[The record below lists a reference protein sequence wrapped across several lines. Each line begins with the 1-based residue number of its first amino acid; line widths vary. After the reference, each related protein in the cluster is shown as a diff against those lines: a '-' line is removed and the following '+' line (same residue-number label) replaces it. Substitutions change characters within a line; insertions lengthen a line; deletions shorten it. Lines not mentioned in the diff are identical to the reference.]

1 MDDDGAAVH
10 KGTGPPEMALD
21 GREQSGFVHWYK
33 SQVKGFYSVHGEDAL
48 FVARQ
53 FYKTTAVVKHLGGS
67 GDAGLSSVTLN
78 RNLFEQVLRELLLE
92 GTDYAVE
99 LWEGSGTSWKLSRA
113 ASPGRLAAF
122 EEELF
127 RGGIDMAD
135 TPVVVAVVLAMK
147 EGVREVGLAYADV
160 VARRLGVAQFVD
172 DELLCSLEAVLVQL
186 GAKEVLLP
194 KEEASAADTSRHK
207 RLAELIQRCGAMATL
222 RPRTLFNAKHLEADL
237 AKLVKSGSV
246 EHHADVLERQVARG
260 ALSAVMAFCE
270 LLAEGSGH
278 NKWELGLY
286 DSCQYMRLDAAA
298 QRALNVFPTRLDAS
312 SSFSLYG
319 LLNRGRTAMGKR
331 RLRAWLKQPLVKLE
345 EIEARHEVV
354 AALVEDAE
362 LRERLRD
369 SHLRGLPDVER
380 LVRKLDGRKSCSL
393 ADLCGLYRASAR
405 LPLIEQALRD
415 HAGPAAATLAVW
427 FADPLAA
434 AHEPEALLKF
444 EELVEAAVDL
454 DRVPDEFLVA
464 PAYDERLQALA
475 ATKAVAETAISR
487 LAADTA
493 ADLGLALDKQLKL
506 EWHKVANTSTRC
518 MRITQKDEKT
528 VRSKLQAKYK
538 LLGTTKDGCRFTSK
552 ALELQALRLQE
563 ASAAYEAV
571 QRELVEQVVAV
582 AHTFVEV
589 WERVSALLAELDVL
603 AGFADLAAH
612 APTPYTRP
620 CMKASTYIKAGLG
633 GDGGEE
639 VVLLGCRHPCVEA
652 QEGVEFIKNDCVLR
666 RGSSWFTIITG
677 PNMGGKSTFIR
688 QVAISSIISIIISSS
703 RAAKQ
708 QSIRHSA
715 WLQYLTRSD
724 SDHQVGCCVLLA
736 QVGCF
741 VPADY
746 AIISVRDAIFA
757 RVGAGDCQQRGVS
770 TFMAEMLE
778 TAAILKSAS
787 PASLV
792 IIDELGRGTS
802 TYDGFGL
809 AWAISEHLLE
819 VVAAPTL
826 FATHFHELTEITGTT
841 GVSNLHV
848 STFMDPKTGKLTM
861 LYQIRTGPCDQS
873 FGIQV
878 AESAN
883 FPASVIALAR
893 EKLAQLEGTEV
904 ACLKRAAGMKRKATD
919 EAALPVADEQAA
931 AMRARAF
938 LADFA
943 ALPLLQPGA
952 EAQDPNNRAA
962 SGGKVSPQALQR
974 ALDLMRGLEAEAEL
988 NPALATLLATQA

>member
-1 MDDDGAAVH
+1 
-10 KGTGPPEMALD
+10 
-21 GREQSGFVHWYK
+21 
-33 SQVKGFYSVHGEDAL
+33 
-48 FVARQ
+48 
-53 FYKTTAVVKHLGGS
+53 
-67 GDAGLSSVTLN
+67 
-78 RNLFEQVLRELLLE
+78 
-92 GTDYAVE
+92 
-99 LWEGSGTSWKLSRA
+99 
-113 ASPGRLAAF
+113 
-122 EEELF
+122 
-127 RGGIDMAD
+127 
-135 TPVVVAVVLAMK
+135 
-147 EGVREVGLAYADV
+147 
-160 VARRLGVAQFVD
+160 
-172 DELLCSLEAVLVQL
+172 
-186 GAKEVLLP
+186 
-194 KEEASAADTSRHK
+194 
-207 RLAELIQRCGAMATL
+207 
-222 RPRTLFNAKHLEADL
+222 
-237 AKLVKSGSV
+237 
-246 EHHADVLERQVARG
+246 
-260 ALSAVMAFCE
+260 
-270 LLAEGSGH
+270 
-278 NKWELGLY
+278 
-286 DSCQYMRLDAAA
+286 
-298 QRALNVFPTRLDAS
+298 
-312 SSFSLYG
+312 
-319 LLNRGRTAMGKR
+319 
-331 RLRAWLKQPLVKLE
+331 
-345 EIEARHEVV
+345 
-354 AALVEDAE
+354 
-362 LRERLRD
+362 
-369 SHLRGLPDVER
+369 
-380 LVRKLDGRKSCSL
+380 
-393 ADLCGLYRASAR
+393 
-405 LPLIEQALRD
+405 
-415 HAGPAAATLAVW
+415 
-427 FADPLAA
+427 
-434 AHEPEALLKF
+434 
-444 EELVEAAVDL
+444 
-454 DRVPDEFLVA
+454 
-464 PAYDERLQALA
+464 ALA

-620 CMKASTYIKAGLG
+620 CMKASTYIKAGPG
-633 GDGGEE
+633 
-639 VVLLGCRHPCVEA
+639 
-652 QEGVEFIKNDCVLR
+652 
-666 RGSSWFTIITG
+666 TG
-677 PNMGGKSTFIR
+677 PAAAPSST
-688 QVAISSIISIIISSS
+688 AD
-703 RAAKQ
+703 
-708 QSIRHSA
+708 SA
-715 WLQYLTRSD
+715 
-724 SDHQVGCCVLLA
+724 V
-736 QVGCF
+736 
-741 VPADY
+741 
-746 AIISVRDAIFA
+746 ISVRDAIFA

-904 ACLKRAAGMKRKATD
+904 ACLKRAAGMKRKAMD

>member
-33 SQVKGFYSVHGEDAL
+33 SQIKPAQLIRFFDRKGFYSVHGEDAL

-194 KEEASAADTSRHK
+194 KEEASAADTSLHK

-222 RPRTLFNAKHLEADL
+222 RPRALFNAKHLETDL

-380 LVRKLDGRKSCSL
+380 LVRKLDGRKSCTL

-415 HAGPAAATLAVW
+415 HAGPAAATLAVR

-633 GDGGEE
+633 TGPAAAPSSKGGDGGEE

-688 QVAISSIISIIISSS
+688 QV
-703 RAAKQ
+703 
-708 QSIRHSA
+708 
-715 WLQYLTRSD
+715 
-724 SDHQVGCCVLLA
+724 GCCVLLA

-741 VPADY
+741 VPADT
-746 AIISVRDAIFA
+746 AVISVRDAIFA

-938 LADFA
+938 LAEFA